1 VTGGAGAT
9 GSAVCDVLSA
19 DGLLQ
24 LGFQAPER
32 PFEGNDKKFFCR
44 CKEVARRR
52 YDLAELVRYQLRRLR
67 ACSVYEAA
75 DST

>member
-1 VTGGAGAT
+1 MTGGAGAT

-32 PFEGNDKKFFCR
+32 PFEGNDKKFFAD
-44 CKEVARRR
+44 ARKSL
-52 YDLAELVRYQLRRLR
+52 DDATTSLN
-67 ACSVYEAA
+67 
-75 DST
+75 